1 MSGSYD
7 LEEYRKTD
15 SRLGNATNLKGVL
28 KFSSSVLISG
38 KFEGEI
44 DSTGFLYVENGA
56 EVRADIK
63 VRSLVVGG
71 IIHGNIEAVEN
82 IEMLPTGKIYGNV
95 RTSKLKIADGVVFEG
110 KCEMIKRSEQV
121 DIFAAPIQ
129 QLRKTIQSV

>member
-63 VRSLVVGG
+63 VRSIVVGG